1 MGSGL
6 HTTDNAMMR
15 ENQESDLAKRHER
28 NAVGLMRGPT
38 IDEIPQ
44 SASQSRTP
52 RLVQPGTDTP
62 ARGLGNVINGHNM
75 PGENAPQS
83 ALSGGTPRS
92 PR

>member
-15 ENQESDLAKRHER
+15 ENQARDLPERHAR
-28 NAVGLMRGPT
+28 NAVGLRRGPT
-38 IDEIPQ
+38 IDEIPE
-44 SASQSRTP
+44 SAAARAA

-62 ARGLGNVINGHNM
+62 ATGLANVVNGHNM

-83 ALSGGTPRS
+83 ALADRPDRAPR
-92 PR
+92 